1 VAAPK
6 RILAI
11 DFGNSAIK
19 VGCFQVD
26 SVNGLSLLG
35 YRIQEL
41 GVDPSQDEDRLAA
54 IQPALTEAVDA
65 LGGRNLPVLCSLSGQ
80 YAFIR
85 FVKLPPVS
93 ADQLDQMIGFEAQ
106 QNVPFPINE
115 VVWDYQLISPGDGGG
130 EISALLVAVKDDL
143 VEANLRSTS
152 DLSLDVVN
160 VDVAP
165 VTLINAYLYNYSSA
179 EGCTLL
185 IDIGARSTNLIFFEQ
200 DQVFAR
206 VVPIGGHMI
215 TQNISNEFQEPYKAS
230 EVMKK
235 GKGFVG
241 LGGAYQDPDDAVA
254 SRISKLSRSTYSRLH
269 AEINRSISFYRNQQG
284 GMAPHRILLAG
295 RGFIDGLFRFV
306 LPGQIQ
312 YRSGIFQSPAQSC
325 GVLGRGP

>member
-165 VTLINAYLYNYSSA
+165 
-179 EGCTLL
+179 G
-185 IDIGARSTNLIFFEQ
+185 
-200 DQVFAR
+200 
-206 VVPIGGHMI
+206 
-215 TQNISNEFQEPYKAS
+215 
-230 EVMKK
+230 
-235 GKGFVG
+235 
-241 LGGAYQDPDDAVA
+241 DPDQC
-254 SRISKLSRSTYSRLH
+254 LSL
-269 AEINRSISFYRNQQG
+269 
-284 GMAPHRILLAG
+284 
-295 RGFIDGLFRFV
+295 
-306 LPGQIQ
+306 
-312 YRSGIFQSPAQSC
+312 
-325 GVLGRGP
+325 